1 MTAATPPT
9 RETAAPAAPGGRD
22 APAGPSRR
30 PSSRRRGL
38 TLIEVLATIV
48 LMGIVLPAA
57 MQGISQCVRA
67 TSVARQKS
75 EAAGLAEAKLNE
87 LVATGD
93 WQFGV
98 TSGDFGE
105 AWPEYRWKVVMSDF
119 SDPTLQQLSVQ
130 VFWTSRG
137 EQRDV
142 TLTTLVYQGQSAAL

>member
-1 MTAATPPT
+1 MS
-9 RETAAPAAPGGRD
+9 RETRLISAPDGCRP
-22 APAGPSRR
+22 RR
-30 PSSRRRGL
+30 RRASRRRGL

-67 TSVARQKS
+67 ASTARQKS

-87 LVATGD
+87 LIATGD
-93 WQFGV
+93 WQFGAA
-98 TSGDFGE
+98 SGDFGDLG
-105 AWPEYRWKVVMSDF
+105 PEYHWKAGTSAF

-130 VFWTSRG
+130 VFWNSRG

-142 TLTTLVYQGQSAAL
+142 TLTTLVYQGQSGAL